1 MYFHHQEENQSMK
14 LQMRIVFVSLLLLAI
29 SLACVTLTA
38 RGTPTSAT
46 SADELEFVA
55 PSFTPTPSEVSCP
68 VITDEAI
75 RLALVEND
83 AGRNLPA
90 KENIPLVRYTLAAD
104 ALVSPTY
111 NPDVESQDLKKLQ
124 MSRNEHNR
132 IWEYFRAII
141 PLEQRSFL
149 TEFIIITDGNRNL
162 LAAVSQTEDAPDKW
176 ALLVDIADTK
186 NAHELTYTMIHEF
199 GHLLTLGPEQVVP
212 SLAIFKDPDDSS
224 LYFQELAACFTYF
237 PGEGC
242 SNPGS
247 YIDEFYNRF
256 WLDIYDEWNKI
267 EFERD
272 EEEYIKSM
280 EAFYMKYEDR
290 FVTDYAVTRPVEDI
304 AETFTFF
311 VLSPMPDGDTIAE
324 QKILFF
330 YDYPELVELRKV
342 ILQNVCENFPK

>member
-1 MYFHHQEENQSMK
+1 MK
-14 LQMRIVFVSLLLLAI
+14 LQLRVAGISLLILAI
-29 SLACVTLTA
+29 SLACVGLTA
-38 RGTPTSAT
+38 GDTPTSAT
-46 SADELEFVA
+46 SADELVFV
-55 PSFTPTPSEVSCP
+55 PVLFTPTPSEVSCP
-68 VITDEAI
+68 LITDEAI

-90 KENIPLVRYTLAAD
+90 KENVALVRYTFSGD
-104 ALVSPTY
+104 TLVSPTY
-111 NPDVESQDLKKLQ
+111 NPTVESSELKKLQ
-124 MSRNEHNR
+124 MSRNEHTR
-132 IWEYFRAII
+132 IWDYFRAII
-141 PLEQRSFL
+141 PAEQRSFL

-199 GHLLTLGPEQVVP
+199 GHLLTLGPAQVVP
-212 SLAIFKDPDDSS
+212 SLAIFKDPKDSS
-224 LYFQELAACFTYF
+224 TYFQELAACFTYF

-272 EEEYIKSM
+272 EAEYIENM
-280 EAFYMKYEDR
+280 EAFYLKYEDR
-290 FVTDYAVTRPVEDI
+290 FVTDYSVTRPVEDI
-304 AETFTFF
+304 AESFTFF
-311 VLSPMPDGDTIAE
+311 ILSPMPDGDTIAE

-330 YDYPELVELRKV
+330 YDFPELVELRKE
-342 ILQNVCENFPK
+342 ILKNVCENFPQ

>member
-1 MYFHHQEENQSMK
+1 MKQQS
-14 LQMRIVFVSLLLLAI
+14 RVVFISLILLAV
-29 SLACVTLTA
+29 SLACVTLVA
-38 RGTPTSAT
+38 GGTPPSAT
-46 SADELEFVA
+46 SDDELVFVV
-55 PSFTPTPSEVSCP
+55 PILTPTPTEVGCP
-68 VITDEAI
+68 VITNEAI
-75 RLALVEND
+75 RLAIVEND
-83 AGRNLPA
+83 AGRNLSA
-90 KENIPLVRYTLAAD
+90 KQNIPLVRYTLAGD

-111 NPDVESQDLKKLQ
+111 NPDVDTQDLKKLQ
-124 MSRNEHNR
+124 MSRNDHDR
-132 IWEYFRAII
+132 IWKYFRAII

-162 LAAVSQTEDAPDKW
+162 LAAVSQTEEAPDKW

-186 NAHELTYTMIHEF
+186 NAYELTYTLIHEY
-199 GHLLTLGPEQVVP
+199 GHLLTLGPDQVVP
-212 SLAIFKDPDDSS
+212 SLAIFKDPEDNST
-224 LYFQELAACFTYF
+224 YFQELAACFTYF

-256 WLDIYDEWNKI
+256 WFDIYDEWNKI
-267 EFERD
+267 EFETD
-272 EEEYIKSM
+272 EEKYIKNM

-304 AETFTFF
+304 AESFTFF

-330 YDYPELVELRKV
+330 YAYPELVELRET
-342 ILQNVCENFPK
+342 ILQDVCENFPQ

>member
-1 MYFHHQEENQSMK
+1 MK
-14 LQMRIVFVSLLLLAI
+14 LQMKIVSISLLLLAI
-29 SLACVTLTA
+29 SLACITLTA
-38 RGTPTSAT
+38 EGISPSAT
-46 SADELEFVA
+46 SDDELVFVV
-55 PSFTPTPSEVSCP
+55 PILTPTPTEVGCP
-68 VITDEAI
+68 IITNEAI

-90 KENIPLVRYTLAAD
+90 KQNIPLVRYNLVEDTLI
-104 ALVSPTY
+104 SPTY
-111 NPDVESQDLKKLQ
+111 NPDVEDPELKKLQ
-124 MSRNEHNR
+124 MSRNAHTR

-141 PLEQRSFL
+141 PIEQRSFL
-149 TEFIIITDGNRNL
+149 TEFIVITDGDRNL
-162 LAAVSQTEDAPDKW
+162 LAAVSQTENAPDKW
-176 ALLVDIADTK
+176 VLLVDIADTS
-186 NAHELTYTMIHEF
+186 NAYELTYTMIHEY
-199 GHLLTLGPEQVVP
+199 GHLLTLGPDQVVP

-224 LYFQELAACFTYF
+224 IYFQELAACFTYF

-272 EEEYIKSM
+272 EEEYIKNM

-304 AETFTFF
+304 AEAFTFF

-330 YDYPELVELRKV
+330 YAYPELVELRET
-342 ILQNVCENFPK
+342 ILQNVCENFPQ